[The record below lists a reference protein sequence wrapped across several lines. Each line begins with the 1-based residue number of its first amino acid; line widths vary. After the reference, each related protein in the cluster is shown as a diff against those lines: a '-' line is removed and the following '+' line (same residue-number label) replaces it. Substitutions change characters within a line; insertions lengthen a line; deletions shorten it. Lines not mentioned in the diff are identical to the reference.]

1 MGKLVVTEFISL
13 DGVIEDPGG
22 AEGFEHGGWSF
33 KSPAPD
39 GDQFKFDEL
48 MAADAQLLGRLTYD
62 AFAAAWPEMTDEAGF
77 ADKMNSMPKYVV
89 STTLTEAT
97 WNNTKVISDNV
108 AEEVAKVKASH
119 EGDILVAGSSQLIDT
134 LRAHD
139 LIDEYRLMVH
149 PVVLGSGKRL
159 FNAEGGP
166 ADLELVESRN
176 VGPNVLLQ
184 TYRPAAKTED

>member
-1 MGKLVVTEFISL
+1 MGKLVVTEFVSL

-33 KSPAPD
+33 KNPAPD
-39 GDQFKFDEL
+39 GDAFKFEEL
-48 MAADAQLLGRLTYD
+48 MAADAQLLGRKTYE

-97 WNNTKVISDNV
+97 WNNTTVIADNV
-108 AEEVAKVKASH
+108 AEEVAKVKAAH
-119 EGDILVAGSSQLIDT
+119 DGDILIAGSSVLIDT
-134 LRAHD
+134 LREHD

-149 PVVLGSGKRL
+149 PVVLGTGKRL
-159 FNAEGGP
+159 FNNSA

-184 TYRPAAKTED
+184 TYRPAAKTEE

>member
-1 MGKLVVTEFISL
+1 MAKLVVTEFISL

-39 GDQFKFDEL
+39 GEQFKFDEL
-48 MAADAQLLGRLTYD
+48 MASDAQLLGRHTYET
-62 AFAAAWPEMTDEAGF
+62 FASAWPEITDEAGF

-89 STTLTEAT
+89 STTLDTAK
-97 WNNTKVISDNV
+97 WNNTTVISDNV
-108 AEEVAKVKASH
+108 AEQVATLKTKYQ
-119 EGDILVAGSSQLIDT
+119 GDILVAGSSNLIDT

-149 PVVLGSGKRL
+149 PVVLGTGKRL
-159 FNAEGGP
+159 FNGG
-166 ADLELVESRN
+166 AGVSDLELVESRN
-176 VGPNVLLQ
+176 VGPNVLLL
-184 TYRPAAKTED
+184 TYRPATKTES

>member
-39 GDQFKFDEL
+39 GEQFKFDEL
-48 MAADAQLLGRLTYD
+48 MASDAQLFGRHTYE
-62 AFAAAWPEMTDEAGF
+62 AFAAAWPEITDEAGF
-77 ADKMNSMPKYVV
+77 ADRMNSMPKYVV
-89 STTLTEAT
+89 STTLGEAK
-97 WNNTKVISDNV
+97 WNNTTVISENV
-108 AEEVAKVKASH
+108 AEEVAILKAKY
-119 EGDILVAGSSQLIDT
+119 EGDILVAGSATLVDT

-139 LIDEYRLMVH
+139 LVDEYRLMVH

-159 FNAEGGP
+159 FHQVGGMS
-166 ADLELVESRN
+166 DLELVDSRK
-176 VGPNVLLQ
+176 VGPNVLLL
-184 TYRPAAKTED
+184 TYRAAAKTDS